1 MTEKNKSLVDE
12 LTEIFQSL
20 PSRLEPDAKNEFQH
34 YSYNSIQQIKEVVG
48 KELKKHGILFIP
60 DIDNVDNLN
69 MGDKV
74 LTTVHFIFKFK
85 KDGQVEQISS
95 YGQAV
100 DNQGK
105 GLSKAKSDAIK
116 RLFTD
121 TFLIAT
127 SDEDDEK
134 DYGKTNYSK
143 PAEKKE
149 PKATE
154 RQIKLINTLV
164 NKNIADRE
172 GREKYVTDLKN
183 HYKVAHLHDLTI
195 SQASQMIGQIKATFG
210 EE

>member
-1 MTEKNKSLVDE
+1 MTEKNKSLADE

-85 KDGQVEQISS
+85 KNGQVEPVSS

-134 DYGKTNYSK
+134 SYGK
-143 PAEKKE
+143 PASDKSVT

-154 RQIKLINTLV
+154 KQIKLINVLIGKLIP
-164 NKNIADRE
+164 NRQDAE
-172 GREKYVTDLKN
+172 QYVKDLKN
-183 HYKVAHLHDLTI
+183 TYGVAHLHDLTI
-195 SQASQMIGQIKATFG
+195 AQASKMIEQLQSMLQ
-210 EE
+210 EEK